1 MRILPA
7 IRKWTHTWAV
17 VLAVLALLFVPAV
30 PVHAEEGTS
39 AGTSASSDHAA
50 ETSGASADASED
62 IIAQETDYYIKSLF
76 VDITVREDNVFDVTE
91 TCVYDCLQP
100 HHGPVREIPENHYR

>member
-91 TCVYDCLQP
+91 TCVYDFIQP
-100 HHGPVREIPENHYR
+100 HHGPVREIP